1 MKQQLIFFDI
11 DGTLLDHDKQL
22 PLATKQAI
30 EALKEKGHEVAIAT
44 GRAPF
49 MFEELRKELEI
60 DTYVSYNGQYVVA
73 NNKVL
78 YKNPLST
85 ETLAALTRAAATN
98 DHPLVYMD
106 HEDMKATVENH
117 PYMEESMS
125 TLKIDRYPTHNPKYL
140 EEREI
145 YQSLLFCK
153 NEDEAQ
159 YADAFEQFRFV
170 RWHPLST
177 DVLPAGGSKA
187 RGLQAVM
194 DAFDFTAERVY
205 AFGDGLNDI
214 EMLQF
219 VGNSVAMGNAP
230 DDVKKAAKHVTKDV
244 QENGILH
251 GLEMVGLLK

>member
-1 MKQQLIFFDI
+1 MKRQLIFFDI
-11 DGTLLDHDKQL
+11 DGTLLNHEKRL
-22 PLATKQAI
+22 PLSTKQAVA
-30 EALKEKGHEVAIAT
+30 ALKETGHEVAIAT

-49 MFEELRKELEI
+49 MFEDIRKELDI
-60 DTYVSYNGQYVVA
+60 NTYVSYNGQYVVA
-73 NNKVL
+73 NNKVI

-85 ETLAALTRAAATN
+85 ETLTALTQAAEAN
-98 DHPLVYMD
+98 EHPLVYMD
-106 HEDMKATVENH
+106 HEDMKATVEDH
-117 PYMEESMS
+117 PYMQESIG
-125 TLKIDRYPTHNPKYL
+125 TLKIDRYPTHNPRYL

-153 NEDEAQ
+153 DGDEAQ
-159 YADAFEQFRFV
+159 YTNAFEQFRFV

-194 DAFDFTAERVY
+194 EAFDFQTEHVY

-219 VGNSVAMGNAP
+219 AGHGVAMGNAE
-230 DDVKKAAKHVTKDV
+230 DEVKKAARYVTKDV
-244 QENGILH
+244 QDDGIVH
-251 GLEMVGLLK
+251 GLEMLGLLK